1 MTEGTACRLSPLPGS
16 THFGEYIRYKRFNP
30 DDFGSHGRRHEAI
43 ANAYED
49 HINGLP
55 SDAAFLAFLA
65 DDEDTINFINDTAHV
80 ANGVL
85 TTDLDLPDAPTLREA
100 LAGAERDQWH
110 AAILEELAA
119 IREAGTWELVDP
131 NPSIQNVIGC
141 RFVLQKKR
149 GASGEVTRFKARLVA
164 QGFSQREGV
173 DFSETFAPVV
183 KSTSLR
189 IFLAI
194 CAEHGWR
201 IRQMD
206 IKSAYLNGT
215 ISEDIYMR
223 QPKGYEEPGREHL
236 LTKLKKG
243 LYGLKQAGRE
253 WYATLHDFLVGLGFR
268 RTHAD
273 HSVFVFE

>member
-1 MTEGTACRLSPLPGS
+1 M
-16 THFGEYIRYKRFNP
+16 
-30 DDFGSHGRRHEAI
+30 
-43 ANAYED
+43 
-49 HINGLP
+49 NGLP
-55 SDAAFLAFLA
+55 VDVASLA
-65 DDEDTINFINDTAHV
+65 DDEDVIDFILDSAHV
-80 ANGVL
+80 ANSVL
-85 TTDLDLPDAPTLREA
+85 TSELDLPDTPTLREA

-131 NPSIQNVIGC
+131 NPSIQNIIGC

-164 QGFSQREGV
+164 QGFSQREGI

-183 KSTSLR
+183 KSTSLC

-194 CAEHGWR
+194 CADHGWR
-201 IRQMD
+201 VRQMD

-215 ISEDIYMR
+215 VSEDIYMR
-223 QPKGYEEPGREHL
+223 QPKGYEEPGREQSL
-236 LTKLKKG
+236 AKLKKG

-253 WYATLHDFLVGLGFR
+253 WYATLHDFLIGLGFR
-268 RTHAD
+268 
-273 HSVFVFE
+273 